1 MKKSIFVFLLGAILM
16 GASGCGQEGNTGL
29 VSLPNHSN
37 SEQSSSVFSAG
48 NDYYPEGATS
58 EPFFP
63 KPYSVSDLP
72 EENLY
77 DMGEVMEY
85 KGWQFQVNSVSV
97 SKSLDSFPLENID
110 YSPDV
115 MRDESGVLQNDY
127 SYVFVDVSVTNLQPE
142 DKELILGSLN
152 LVDPSFKMDA
162 DIKGFDEFEHSP
174 HGMRAYYFT
183 IKSSETLTR
192 KCVYIVPDDYLK
204 GKQLLLCP
212 NLQGQPITL
221 GIEYAEILPFFQL
234 EW

>member
-37 SEQSSSVFSAG
+37 PDQSSSVFSAG

-63 KPYSVSDLP
+63 EPYSVSDLP

-97 SKSLDSFPLENID
+97 SKSLDSFPLENVH

-142 DKELILGSLN
+142 DKELTLGSLE
-152 LVDPSFKMDA
+152 LVDPSFKRSFDVE
-162 DIKGFDEFEHSP
+162 GFDKFEHSP
-174 HGMRAYYFT
+174 QGKRAHYFT

-212 NLQGQPITL
+212 NLQSQPL
-221 GIEYAEILPFFQL
+221 LFGIEIAEIFPFFQL